1 MREGPFATECVA
13 VGSCRLYTAKSE
25 YQVMKFVV
33 TITQDEDGMF
43 IAECPSITGCVSQ
56 GRTAEEAQMNVQDAI
71 RECLEVRGG
80 ERTAADGNDA
90 AGGSACLPP
99 VPQRCRSRT
108 IGRLHVARSV
118 A

>member
-71 RECLEVRGG
+71 RECLEVRAEKGLPLTVMTRQVEVHVCHQSRNAVG
-80 ERTAADGNDA
+80 PEPS
-90 AGGSACLPP
+90 AGCTWHAP
-99 VPQRCRSRT
+99 
-108 IGRLHVARSV
+108 
-118 A
+118 